1 MMLRKK
7 KYMRENAYPY
17 LKTLLNRVDELKIKN
32 YRTQINDD
40 SVEIKVNEILQ
51 KRYYWCYSFSD
62 YHPYKETIIQIVMQY
77 CDYLT
82 RDEFNNSGQL
92 NEPFIKKILQ
102 LLNTYLI
109 NGIYTINDLWSFN
122 SNKEMEFINN
132 HVKAEGKYDI
142 FYYSKF
148 EKMYYDDMS
157 MLEITTAK
165 KLSENKRLFFKDKNE
180 KENILWYVP
189 YHQIQEIMSNIEK
202 LRQRLMLIIQDY
214 DDIYRNSLTDQNG
227 KDITIS
233 DRRAIYERKIQEE
246 KEEQKRKMKGIRDI
260 PGAIIISK
268 GKKFEDDVIYFQ
280 ELYNNPLK
288 IEQFCKEWGFRW
300 LGFSYVES
308 GIEVKQKWGVTGT
321 EVYTD
326 YNNRIQSRDK
336 YGWYNEPEQYS
347 TVKWKNYQN
356 IKTGFA
362 EAQAFS
368 YSVPGNTT
376 ELMLGLNGLDGLII
390 VAKYVNGQIIPLY

>member
-1 MMLRKK
+1 MLRKK

-17 LKTLLNRVDELKIKN
+17 LKTLLNRVDELKIMN

-51 KRYYWCYSFSD
+51 ERYSWYHSFSD
-62 YHPYKETIIQIVMQY
+62 YSPYKETIIQIVMQY

-82 RDEFNNSGQL
+82 RDELNNSGQL

-109 NGIYTINDLWSFN
+109 NGIYTIDDIWSFN
-122 SNKEMEFINN
+122 LNKEMEFINN
-132 HVKAEGKYDI
+132 DVKAEGKYDL
-142 FYYSKF
+142 FYYSKYQ
-148 EKMYYDDMS
+148 KMYNDDMT
-157 MLEITTAK
+157 MLEVTTAN

-189 YHQIQEIMSNIEK
+189 YSQIQEIMSNIEK

-233 DRRAIYERKIQEE
+233 ERRAIE
-246 KEEQKRKMKGIRDI
+246 KEEQKQKIKGIRNI
-260 PGAIIISK
+260 PGAIILNK
-268 GKKFEDDVIYFQ
+268 GKRFKDDIIYFE
-280 ELYNNPLK
+280 ELYNNPEK
-288 IEQFCKEWGFRW
+288 IEMFCREWGFRW
-300 LGFSYVES
+300 LGFSYIEN
-308 GIEVKQKWGVTGT
+308 GIEMKQKWGVTGT

-326 YNNRIQSRDK
+326 YNNQIQSRDK

-347 TVKWKNYQN
+347 NVMWKNYQN
-356 IKTGFA
+356 IRTGFA

-390 VAKYVNGQIIPLY
+390 VAKYVNGQIIPLI